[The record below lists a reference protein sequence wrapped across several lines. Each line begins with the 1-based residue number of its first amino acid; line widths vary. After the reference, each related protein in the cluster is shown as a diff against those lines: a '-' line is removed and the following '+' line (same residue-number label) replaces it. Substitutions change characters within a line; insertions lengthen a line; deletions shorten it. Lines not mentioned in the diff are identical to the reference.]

1 MVISVLL
8 VPFSSAQRQQSPL
21 ETVIV
26 EVLETVIVE
35 FNKRFGDGI
44 IVNEFKEGPG
54 RQPQG
59 YTKVGSIL
67 V

>member
-35 FNKRFGDGI
+35 FNKRFGDGMN
-44 IVNEFKEGPG
+44 VNEFRGGQG
-54 RQPQG
+54 RQNQG
-59 YTKVGSIL
+59 
-67 V
+67 